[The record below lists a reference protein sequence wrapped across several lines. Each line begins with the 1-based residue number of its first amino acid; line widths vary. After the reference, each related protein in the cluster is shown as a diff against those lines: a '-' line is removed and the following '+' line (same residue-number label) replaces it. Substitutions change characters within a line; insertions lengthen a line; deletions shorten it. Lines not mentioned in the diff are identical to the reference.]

1 MRLRPVTYAAVS
13 IHTVHILDGTPLPK
27 GRTMTLNVVGARFRR
42 WLGLRRKYD
51 VCLLLNADGGGDAYS
66 DAMRPFCGL
75 APWTSVNH
83 IHDRAHTKTGLDGAP

>member
-1 MRLRPVTYAAVS
+1 MRLQPVTYAPVS
-13 IHTVHILDGTPLPK
+13 IHYVHTLLPK

-42 WLGLRRKYD
+42 WLGLRRMYD

-75 APWTSVNH
+75 AP
-83 IHDRAHTKTGLDGAP
+83 